1 MIGDDI
7 INEYSMHLQEWY
19 AYYYSN
25 SLLMQKLPTS
35 ILISLGVFKWIDH
48 AI

>member
-19 AYYYSN
+19 AYYYSI
-25 SLLMQKLPTS
+25 SLLMQKLLPAF
-35 ILISLGVFKWIDH
+35 LFLLECLNG
-48 AI
+48 

>member
-25 SLLMQKLPTS
+25 SLINAKVATS
-35 ILISLGVFKWIDH
+35 ILISLGVFKWINH